1 MNKETV
7 KVESS
12 GKPSAGSSSRHRKRV
27 FTALYVIVGV
37 CLCLA
42 WAAPV
47 RDIIS
52 RRLWPAPDLG
62 PRDAYSFTALAYT
75 QAPRA
80 HEDGVPV
87 KHAPI
92 HDHID
97 ALVANGFVPVTLKDV
112 TSLLHR
118 GSPLP
123 RKAVLLTVDAG
134 SKEFLHDICSA
145 AWRFGWN
152 GVAFFNTAQLADGN
166 DGTPDWRTVRKLAR
180 NSRWETGLSGH
191 MAAQTV
197 PTAGGEGRYL
207 TSRMWLA
214 EAGRHESDKEFQ
226 LRVAADYQTALAL
239 AAGQLGSEPAAYA
252 YPGGDF
258 GQYGADDGNL
268 ARTVNL
274 QAASSTFD
282 LAFTLGAVGRN
293 TMYTDS
299 RRLNRLEVDPDWT
312 AGDLIEA
319 LKQANR
325 PVELVEDVDMTR
337 RATGWTADRGRFEIG
352 KEGLTIAAAG
362 ASGGANVWLGGSD
375 ARRDFSATIDFSLH
389 DGIAG
394 FYARADA
401 DRSAYLLIE
410 FDADGNAVLK
420 QKSVLQESPV
430 VLARTRTA
438 VRKGKQHQLAVFM
451 RDSNINVTVDGLMVF
466 NTHEQASGLMKSG
479 LIGASAT
486 ADRAD
491 GKASMTIGK
500 LLLQRRRS
508 TLASWDFPETLD
520 PYAINWIQ
528 KHGSR
533 LTEISPPFE
542 RLANSGTQREQERQT
557 THIYRR
563 LAGLYN
569 LRLTPCLR
577 ISTDKELA
585 AWTPVSLAGT
595 LADLDCDGLYVN
607 FEHYD
612 KVQIGT
618 LENWLRQT
626 GKMLSGAGRPVLV
639 RLPRMLDRLS
649 AVYSLL
655 AMIPSVEIVTDSE
668 TQVALESA
676 QAKQIHEE
684 VIATPT
690 QEELN
695 SLPPAYA
702 IDEPDSAS
710 RQQTIEMRLRELID
724 EGETAFQRG
733 LYEGAIAAFSEWH
746 RLAPESPVPPRRIGD
761 ALSNLGY
768 HDEAAG
774 FYRQS
779 LDIAPAQIDLATR
792 YARLLGDI
800 GRKTEARSILN
811 TYARLFPESGD
822 VLLAQAEWLYRENRS
837 EEARQRAAR
846 VILLEPDHFEAT
858 LFMLRIAENEITRTE
873 AIEQLMSISK
883 TGEQQFKLISAIWQH
898 DLLTYQNSH
907 LFIKVMDQIA
917 RENPDPRILEMIR
930 RLDPLDKTVAEDF
943 QTTAA
948 LSPHWQVEGAEAA
961 VQDGRLS
968 VRAAPARNEF
978 SVRLLRSERWRDSF
992 IEVATAEVNGG
1003 FWLYGRRSRNH
1014 LVRFG
1019 FDPGGERLNLQVWKG
1034 RNNDVVASQFTP
1046 WVFPE
1051 GGCTLRLEI
1060 RGKGVTGLVDG
1071 KPVFEVPLALPE
1083 DFGLG
1088 WTAFAVHANER
1099 GRASAAI
1106 RQLASGPLPVR
1117 IALTPDA
1124 PADNDNGAQTARL
1137 RGTLDVLTDVSP
1149 DWFSIDSSGSWNS
1162 SISEE
1167 SDFFRLF
1174 ARYYR
1179 LRLTPTVRV
1188 SPDAAVTADDIITV
1202 CRTHGFDGLVLWF
1215 ETMPGESWFD
1225 AMDRDLNAPGIDVV
1239 AIGGSIDSGTATIR
1253 GIAASRTLFRKLGT
1267 AVPLSLVNTASE
1279 NGQPDIRQT
1288 DDPVM
1293 FRF

>member
-1 MNKETV
+1 MSNKTV
-7 KVESS
+7 RIASPGRANAEY
-12 GKPSAGSSSRHRKRV
+12 SRNRKRI
-27 FTALYVIVGV
+27 FTVLYVVVGI

-52 RRLWPAPDLG
+52 RRIWPAPDAG
-62 PRDAYSFTALAYT
+62 PRDAYAFIALAYT
-75 QAPRA
+75 EAPRA
-80 HEDGVPV
+80 HVDGTSVR
-87 KHAPI
+87 HAPI

-97 ALVANGFVPVTLKDV
+97 ALAANGYVPVSLKDV
-112 TSLLHR
+112 TRLLHR
-118 GSPLP
+118 GCPLP
-123 RKAVLLTVDAG
+123 RKAILLTVDAG
-134 SKEFLHDICSA
+134 NKAFLHDIRSA
-145 AWRFGWN
+145 AWRYGWN
-152 GVAFFNTAQLADGN
+152 GVAFFNTAQLAGGN
-166 DGTPDWRTVRKLAR
+166 GDTPDWRTVRKLAR
-180 NSRWETGLSGH
+180 SRKWEAGLSGH
-191 MAAQTV
+191 MAALTV
-197 PTAGGEGRYL
+197 PTASGEGKYL
-207 TSRMWLA
+207 TSRMWMA
-214 EAGRHESDKEFQ
+214 EAGRHETDQEFQ
-226 LRVAADYQTALAL
+226 TRVAADYQTALTL
-239 AAGQLGSEPAAYA
+239 ATGQLGDKPEAFA
-252 YPGGDF
+252 YPEGDF
-258 GQYGADDGNL
+258 GQYADDGTL
-268 ARTVNL
+268 TRAVNL
-274 QAASSTFD
+274 QAASSGFD
-282 LAFTLGAVGRN
+282 LAFTLGSVGRN

-299 RRLNRLEVDPDWT
+299 RRLNRMKVDPDWT

-319 LKQANR
+319 LKTADQ

-352 KEGLTIAAAG
+352 KDGLTLAAAG
-362 ASGGANVWLGGSD
+362 AAGGAGVWLGGSD
-375 ARRDFSATIDFSLH
+375 VRRDFSATIDFRLH
-389 DGIAG
+389 EGTAG

-410 FDADGNAVLK
+410 FDADGNAALR
-420 QKSVLQESPV
+420 QKSVLQENPV
-430 VLARTRTA
+430 TLARTRTA
-438 VRKGKQHQLAVFM
+438 VRKGKRHELAIFM
-451 RDSNINVTVDGLMVF
+451 RDSNINVSVDGLTVF
-466 NTHEQASGLMKSG
+466 NTHERASGIRKSG

-486 ADRAD
+486 AAEPG
-491 GKASMTIGK
+491 GKAAMTIGK
-500 LLLQRRRS
+500 LLLLRRQS
-508 TLASWDFPETLD
+508 TLASWNFPETLD

-542 RLANSGTQREQERQT
+542 RLINGGVPREQDRQ

-655 AMIPSVEIVTDSE
+655 AMIPSVEIVTDAG

-684 VIATPT
+684 VIAAPT
-690 QEELN
+690 QEALN
-695 SLPPAYA
+695 ALPPSYA
-702 IDEPDSAS
+702 IDEPDSTS

-733 LYEGAIAAFSEWH
+733 IYEGAIAAFSEWH

-800 GRKTEARSILN
+800 GRKTEARNILN

-846 VILLEPDHFEAT
+846 VMLLEPDHFEAT
-858 LFMLRIAENEITRTE
+858 LFMLRIAENEVARTE
-873 AIEQLMSISK
+873 AIGQLMNISK
-883 TGEQQFKLISAIWQH
+883 TGEQQYRLIEAIWQH

-917 RENPDPRILEMIR
+917 RDNPDPRIIEMIR
-930 RLDPLDKTVAEDF
+930 RLDPLDKTVTEDF
-943 QTTAA
+943 QNAAA
-948 LSPHWQVEGAEAA
+948 LSPHWQVEGAETS
-961 VQDGRLS
+961 VQDGILS
-968 VRAAPARNEF
+968 VSAAPARNEF

-992 IEVATAEVNGG
+992 IEVAAAEVRGG

-1019 FDPGGERLNLQVWKG
+1019 FDPGGERLSLQVWKG
-1034 RNNDVVASQFTP
+1034 RNNDVVASQFIP
-1046 WVFPE
+1046 WVMPE

-1060 RGKGVTGLVDG
+1060 RGKGVTGLVGG
-1071 KPVFEVPLALPE
+1071 KTVFEVPVALPE

-1099 GRASAAI
+1099 GRASVSI

-1117 IALTPDA
+1117 IALTPEA
-1124 PADNDNGAQTARL
+1124 PADDDRGEQTARL
-1137 RGTLDVLTDVSP
+1137 RSLLPVLTDISP
-1149 DWFSIDSSGSWNS
+1149 DWFSIDPSGSWNS
-1162 SISEE
+1162 NVREE

-1179 LRLTPTVRV
+1179 LRLTPMVRV
-1188 SPDAAVTADDIITV
+1188 SPEAAITADDIITV

-1215 ETMPGESWFD
+1215 ETMPGESWFE
-1225 AMDRDLNAPGIDVV
+1225 AMDRDLIAPGIDVV
-1239 AIGGSIDSGTATIR
+1239 AIGGSGDNGAAAIR
-1253 GIAASRTLFRKLGT
+1253 GIAASRSLFRKLGS
-1267 AVPLSLVNTASE
+1267 AVPLSLVNTAE
-1279 NGQPDIRQT
+1279 KDAQTDVRQT
-1288 DDPVM
+1288 TDPVM